1 MRMKLPTSI
10 RAFALLIF
18 FLLVFSPLLALV
30 VNLIG
35 SLFAGHSDWLGLMIP
50 TGRRFDLFIRSM
62 ALAGGV
68 AISGMILGILGAIFL
83 WRWRT
88 GIGAYLRWSVLL
100 LIVVPPYVHA
110 LAWISAISGI
120 NSLLNATGF
129 PNIPFQ
135 GWLGSWW
142 IQLMALVPIP
152 IGLTLI
158 ALESVAPDLIE
169 AARMTRS
176 DIHNLFKVILPLAKP
191 LILAG
196 GGFVFLLSFTDYSI
210 PSLFHLNVYSLE
222 SFAEF
227 SASSEPSRAFLS
239 AVPLLLIAVLV
250 LSASQGALRDAA
262 LKPTKQIHPRTTSPV
277 WPAWFVTLQGLGI
290 GLLIAQIFIPLFVL
304 TITVG
309 TWDNMVGAATSA
321 RSEILFT
328 VWISVI
334 TAMLCLPMGL
344 AAASKLVKRD
354 NDTKIWWLLVT
365 IPLAIPA
372 PLIGIGLITIWN
384 RPFLG
389 AAYGSNLMPI
399 LASLARFT
407 PLAAIVLLAQLRR
420 IDPLLIDAARVF
432 HTRQSKT
439 WMQIHLPILAPG
451 ILAAG
456 FIAFALCSG
465 ELGATLIVA
474 PPGQATLTMRIYNYL
489 HYGASETVAGL
500 CLMMILVALISGVL
514 AVAVVRR
521 GWRLFPKWV

>member
-1 MRMKLPTSI
+1 MKLSTSI
-10 RAFALLIF
+10 RSLALLIF
-18 FLLVFSPLLALV
+18 FLLVFSPLLALIMD
-30 VNLIG
+30 LIG
-35 SLFAGHSDWLGLMIP
+35 SLFAGHGAWLGLMIP
-50 TGRRFDLFIRSM
+50 IGRRFDLFIRSLG
-62 ALAGGV
+62 LAVGV
-68 AISGMILGILGAIFL
+68 AMSGMVLGILGAIFL

-88 GIGAYLRWSVLL
+88 GIRAHLRWLVLL
-100 LIVVPPYVHA
+100 LIVIPPYVHA
-110 LAWISAISGI
+110 LAWVSAINGV
-120 NSLLNATGF
+120 NSLLNAIGF

-158 ALESVAPDLIE
+158 GLESVDPDLIE

-176 DIHNLFKVILPLAKP
+176 DIHNLFKVIFPLAKP

-196 GGFVFLLSFTDYSI
+196 SGFVFLLSFTDYSI

-239 AVPLLLIAVLV
+239 AFPLLLITVLV
-250 LSASQGALRDAA
+250 LSASQGALRNAA
-262 LKPTKQIHPRTTSPV
+262 LKPTWQIHPRTASPL
-277 WPAWFVTLQGLGI
+277 WPAWFVTLQWLGI
-290 GLLIAQIFIPLFVL
+290 VLLLAQIFIPLFML

-309 TWDNMVGAATSA
+309 TWDNLAGAATSA

-328 VWISVI
+328 FLISVI
-334 TAMLCLPMGL
+334 TAILCLPMGL

-354 NDTKIWWLLVT
+354 NYRKMWWFLVT
-365 IPLAIPA
+365 VPLAVPA

-384 RPFLG
+384 KPFVG
-389 AAYGSNLMPI
+389 IVYGSNLMPV
-399 LASLARFT
+399 LAALARFT

-420 IDPLLIDAARVF
+420 IDPLLTDAARVF

-439 WMQIHLPILAPG
+439 WIQIHLPMLAPG

-456 FIAFALCSG
+456 FIAFALCAG

-474 PPGQATLTMRIYNYL
+474 PPGQATLTMRIFNYL

-500 CLMMILVALISGVL
+500 CLMMIMGALIAGVL
-514 AVAVVRR
+514 AVLVLQR
-521 GWRLFPKWV
+521 GWRLFPKWVC

>member
-1 MRMKLPTSI
+1 MKLSTSI
-10 RAFALLIF
+10 RRFALLIF
-18 FLLVFSPLLALV
+18 FLLVFSPPSALIV
-30 VNLIG
+30 DLIG
-35 SLFAGHSDWLGLMIP
+35 SLFTGHGTWLGLMIP
-50 TGRRFDLFIRSM
+50 IGRKLDLFIRSLE
-62 ALAGGV
+62 LAVGV
-68 AISGMILGILGAIFL
+68 AISGMVLGILGAIFL

-88 GIGAYLRWSVLL
+88 GIRAHLRWSVLL
-100 LIVVPPYVHA
+100 LIVIPPYVHA
-110 LAWISAISGI
+110 LAWVSAINGI
-120 NSLLNATGF
+120 NSLLNAIGF

-135 GWLGSWW
+135 GWLASWW
-142 IQLMALVPIP
+142 IQLMALVPIT

-158 ALESVAPDLIE
+158 GLESVDPDLIE

-176 DIHNLFKVILPLAKP
+176 DIYNLFNVILPLAKP

-227 SASSEPSRAFLS
+227 SASNEPSRSFLS
-239 AVPLLLIAVLV
+239 TIPLLLITVLV
-250 LSASQGALRDAA
+250 LFASQGALRNAV
-262 LKPTKQIHPRTTSPV
+262 LKPTRQIYHRTTLPV
-277 WPAWFVTLQGLGI
+277 WPTWFITLQRVGI
-290 GLLIAQIFIPLFVL
+290 ALLLAQIFIPLFVL

-309 TWDNMVGAATSA
+309 TWDNMVGAAASA

-328 VWISVI
+328 FWISVI
-334 TAMLCLPMGL
+334 TATLCLPMGL

-354 NDTKIWWLLVT
+354 NSSKMWWFLVT
-365 IPLAIPA
+365 IPFAVPA

-384 RPFLG
+384 KPLIG
-389 AAYGSNLMPI
+389 AVYGSNLMPV

-407 PLAAIVLLAQLRR
+407 PFAAIVLLAQLRR
-420 IDPLLIDAARVF
+420 VDPLLIDAARVF
-432 HTRQSKT
+432 HTRRSKT

-456 FIAFALCSG
+456 FIAFALCAG

-474 PPGQATLTMRIYNYL
+474 PPGQATVTMRIYNYL

-500 CLMMILVALISGVL
+500 CLMMIMVALISGVL
-514 AVAVVRR
+514 AVVVVRR
-521 GWRLFPKWV
+521 GLRLFPKSM